1 MSAELKASTVAIVGA
16 GISGLACAMLLSEN
30 GFKVTVFD
38 KGRHP
43 GGRLASRDRD
53 DNSFD
58 YGAQYFTA
66 RDSRFKEFLLQLVHL
81 KKASEWSG
89 KFAKLKNG
97 CLAEEI
103 LSEPRYVGVP
113 AMRSIADVM
122 ASKIDNE
129 IECLTLHRVSSV
141 SRQDDKWLLTGTA
154 QNESGET
161 LFSRGDFDFLVLS
174 LPPEQAAA
182 LYPHNKLNDIKLRPC
197 IALLLAF
204 NSRVNLLFDGISLD
218 DKIISWVARD
228 SNKPGRPKGERWV
241 IHSSADWSEEHFQ
254 ESKDDIESLLTERF
268 ATIFDIDIPDKVF
281 SKIHKWRYALPV
293 SSLDWQCIYDQN
305 LSLAYCGDWC
315 VSARV
320 ESAFLSG
327 ISVAEEMIKTAQLR

>member
-1 MSAELKASTVAIVGA
+1 MVNSKLKVSTVAIVGA
-16 GISGLACAMLLSEN
+16 GISGLACASLLSEN

-66 RDSRFKEFLLQLVHL
+66 RDSRFKKFLAQLVHL
-81 KKASEWSG
+81 KEASEWSG

-97 CLAEEI
+97 CLKEEI
-103 LSEPRYVGVP
+103 LSEPRFVGVST
-113 AMRSIADVM
+113 MRSIADFM
-122 ASKIDNE
+122 ASKIE
-129 IECLTLHRVSSV
+129 IDCLTSHRVSSF
-141 SRQDDKWLLTGTA
+141 SRQDDKWLLTGTV

-161 LFSRGDFDFLVLS
+161 LFSQGDFDFLVLS
-174 LPPEQAAA
+174 LPPAQAAA
-182 LYPHNKLNDIKLRPC
+182 LHPHSKLNAINLKPC

-204 NSRVNLLFDGISLD
+204 NSRVNLLFDGISTD

-228 SNKPGRPKGERWV
+228 SSKPGRTKGERWV
-241 IHSSADWSEEHFQ
+241 IHASADWSEEHFQ
-254 ESKDDIESLLTERF
+254 ASNDDIERLLTQRF
-268 ATIFDIDIPDKVF
+268 ATIFDIDIPDTIF

-293 SSLDWQCIYDQN
+293 SSQDWQCIYDQN

-327 ISVAEEMIKTAQLR
+327 IAVAEEMIKTAQLR